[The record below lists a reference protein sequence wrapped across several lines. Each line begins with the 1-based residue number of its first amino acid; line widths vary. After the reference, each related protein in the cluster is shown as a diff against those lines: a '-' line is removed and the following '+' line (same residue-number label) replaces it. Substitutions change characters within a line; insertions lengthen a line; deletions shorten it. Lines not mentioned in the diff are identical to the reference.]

1 MKTNDTKPKAKQ
13 SMRKLAIVLIGCLI
27 GILYLYKW
35 QPQKETVLPNQLE
48 SYTLTE
54 LAKYNG
60 SDQALP
66 IYIGLNGLVYD
77 VSSGKKF
84 YEQGGSYNWLAG
96 KDSSKDL
103 NLIGGDIIKRKYS
116 VVGILITE

>member
-103 NLIGGDIIKRKYS
+103 NLIGGDIIKRKYP

>member
-1 MKTNDTKPKAKQ
+1 MKTNITKQKAKI
-13 SMRKLAIVLIGCLI
+13 SMRMLAIILIGCLI

-48 SYTLTE
+48 SFTLTE

-60 SDQALP
+60 SNPTLP

-84 YEQGGSYNWLAG
+84 YEQGGTYNWLAG
-96 KDSSKDL
+96 KDSSNDL
-103 NLIGGDIIKRKYS
+103 NLIGGDIIKRKYP
-116 VVGILITE
+116 VVGILTTE